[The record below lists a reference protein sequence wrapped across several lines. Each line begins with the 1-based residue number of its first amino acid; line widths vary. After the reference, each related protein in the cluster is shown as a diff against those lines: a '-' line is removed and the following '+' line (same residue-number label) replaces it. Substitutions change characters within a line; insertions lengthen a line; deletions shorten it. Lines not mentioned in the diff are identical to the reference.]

1 MKKLAN
7 WFRLDYMRVTG
18 GAWYYIFKCKAP
30 VWAPTV
36 MYIILAPLGL
46 ALVPAA
52 IIVCKILSYRMDR
65 RLNKYIREM
74 EEE

>member
-1 MKKLAN
+1 MKKLVN
-7 WFRLDYMRVTG
+7 WLKLDYMRVTG
-18 GAWYYIFKCKAP
+18 AWYYILKCKAP
-30 VWAPTV
+30 VWVPTAI
-36 MYIILAPLGL
+36 YIILTPIGL